1 MFVLRRIKNLA
12 KYELMF
18 LGFLAFCGII
28 IEMFEEPKETNFQ

>member
-18 LGFLAFCGII
+18 LGFLVVAGTV
-28 IEMFEEPKETNFQ
+28 IEKLENSSERV